1 MRIVVQRVKKARVK
15 IKNEIIGEIGKGL
28 LVLLGVKNGDTEKDV
43 KFLAQKILNLRIF
56 SDDQDKMNL
65 SLLDIKGEILIVSQF
80 TLYGDCKKGRRP
92 SFLEAAPPEIAKA
105 LYEKFIN
112 EIKKSGLKTE
122 TGKFGAL
129 MEVELIND
137 GPVTLILESQN

>member
-137 GPVTLILESQN
+137 GPVTLILES